1 MSCPNLTNT
10 MAPEAKGIKVD
21 REAREELRARKQE
34 EIILLPAE
42 KLLREFLLEC
52 AQNFP
57 GLEIWITG
65 GWVRDRLLG
74 IPSSDLDLSLSKV
87 TGREFGKFL
96 EKFSAEPEIEYK
108 YRLKAD
114 ELGIPD
120 SKFTRFHIM
129 ERNADM
135 AKKLETAGGKLFG
148 LDVDLVNLRK
158 EVYDGQSRTPDIEFG
173 TPEEDAFRRDAA
185 VNAIFFHL
193 EKQEVVDLTGRGL
206 KDLDARIMRT
216 PLDPRQTFMD
226 DPLRVLRLIRVGS
239 KLGFA
244 LHSEATRCMKDDE
257 IRRALDTMITRDRIN
272 IELFKMMRDPNAAI
286 AFQHIFESNL
296 YIPVFFRL
304 DSPLIQTLQAE
315 FPILGLPTSPPWP
328 RTWPRAYQLLAY
340 ILTGSSNLG
349 KIIQSEKNVHHLW
362 IMAAY
367 APIAGLRRKMLGR
380 VVQEATTALRLPTKI
395 SKIIESA
402 LKNFDSIL
410 AILGNTATHSEKP
423 FSRTVVGMALRSWG
437 TTWSTQVTYV
447 MLAQVVY
454 AQQTST
460 TSTPFVSASSM
471 DEALAGPLL
480 KPFSAFA
487 DFVCDQGLRDAHIQ
501 RPLLDG
507 NEIQTLFGL
516 QKGGKYLKSALDGLM
531 EWQFEHTDGQV
542 EDAKTWLLGQ
552 EKRLGIPLKVESQ
565 TE

>member
-1 MSCPNLTNT
+1 
-10 MAPEAKGIKVD
+10 MAPEAKIIKFD
-21 REAREELRARKQE
+21 REAQEEFTARKQK
-34 EIILLPAE
+34 EIMLLPAE

-74 IPSSDLDLSLSKV
+74 IPSSDLDLALSKV

-108 YRLKAD
+108 YHLKAD
-114 ELGIPD
+114 ELGISD

-158 EVYDGQSRTPDIEFG
+158 EVYNGQSRTPDMEFG
-173 TPEEDAFRRDAA
+173 TPEEDAFRRDAT

-193 EKQEVVDLTGRGL
+193 EKLEIVDLTGRGL

-244 LHSEATRCMKDDE
+244 LHSEATQCMKDNE
-257 IRRALDTMITRDRIN
+257 IRQALDTIITRDRIN
-272 IELFKMMRDPNAAI
+272 IELFKMMRDSNAAI

-304 DSPLIQTLQAE
+304 DSPLLQTLQAE
-315 FPILGLPTSPPWP
+315 SPILGSSTLPPWP

-340 ILTGSSNLG
+340 ILTDSSNLG
-349 KIIQSEKNVHHLW
+349 KIIQSEEDVHHLW

-367 APIAGLRRKMLGR
+367 APMAGLRQKMLGR

-395 SKIIESA
+395 SKILESA

-410 AILGNTATHSEKP
+410 AVLDNTATQLEKP
-423 FSRTVVGMALRSWG
+423 SARSVVGMALRSWG

-447 MLAQVVY
+447 MLAQAVY

-460 TSTPFVSASSM
+460 TSTPSVLASSM
-471 DEALAGPLL
+471 DGALAGPLL

-507 NEIQTLFGL
+507 NEIQKLFGL

-531 EWQFEHTDGQV
+531 EWQFENTDGQA

-552 EKRLGIPLKVESQ
+552 QKRFGIPLKVESQ